1 MERDIRLDCTP
12 SRQRLP
18 ALSEE
23 QVLYLLVE
31 LLPAHGEG
39 GEIRLPLDICLVLDC
54 SSSMRGDRLHQA
66 KEAAR
71 YIVGQLTPEDYFCLI
86 TFNDRATV
94 TVPRQPV
101 QTPAAI
107 RAHIEEVQAS
117 GGTEMGRGLEQAL
130 EQMFRVVAF
139 SGVRRLIL
147 LTDGQT
153 YGDEQRCVELA
164 RKAQEA
170 GIGLT
175 ALGLGSEWNEDLLS
189 TMAAHGNSR
198 SEYIAGEEAIVP
210 LFQEEMR
217 LLQGIVAQE
226 MALTLQPAAQV
237 QVQHLFRV
245 SPEIAPLPLHET
257 WEKGFEV
264 PLGEWLGVQPQV
276 FLAELVLPPLSPGQY
291 RLLHLSFS
299 YRLPR
304 ERVRRREEYDLALP
318 CLAEKVD
325 DGVPDKVRRALEKV
339 TAYRLQEQAWQ
350 EIRRGHL
357 EQATRR
363 LASVITRLVQM
374 GEEELARKI
383 EEETRRL
390 QRTGQ
395 TSAAGKKEIRYSTRR
410 LGRHGVE
417 PKETGAR

>member
-1 MERDIRLDCTP
+1 MERDIRLSCTP
-12 SRQRLP
+12 SRERLP
-18 ALSEE
+18 VLQEQ
-23 QVLYLLVE
+23 QVLYLLME
-31 LLPAHGEG
+31 LLPTG
-39 GEIRLPLDICLVLDC
+39 GEEGRTRLPLDICLVLDC
-54 SSSMRGDRLHQA
+54 SSSMRGDRLHQV

-94 TVPRQPV
+94 VVPRQPV
-101 QTPAAI
+101 QASAAI
-107 RAHIEEVQAS
+107 REHISEIQAS

-130 EQMFRVVAF
+130 EQMLRVAVF
-139 SGVRRLIL
+139 SGIRRIIL

-164 RKAQEA
+164 HKAREA

-175 ALGLGSEWNEDLLS
+175 ALGVGSEWNEDLLA

-210 LFQEEMR
+210 LFREEMR

-226 MALTLQPAAQV
+226 MALTLQPASQV
-237 QVQHLFRV
+237 EVRHLFRV
-245 SPEIAPLPLHET
+245 APEISPMTLHET
-257 WEKGFEV
+257 WEKGYDV
-264 PLGEWLGVQPQV
+264 PLGEWLGDQPQV
-276 FLAELVLPPLSPGQY
+276 FLAEVVLPPLSAGRHRFLQVA
-291 RLLHLSFS
+291 FS

-304 ERVRRREEYDLALP
+304 ERIRRQDSYELALP
-318 CLAEKVD
+318 CQDQTEEME
-325 DGVPDKVRRALEKV
+325 VPLKVRRALEKV
-339 TAYRLQEQAWQ
+339 TAYRLQELAWQ
-350 EIRRGHL
+350 EARRGNV

-374 GEEELARKI
+374 GEEELARKV

-410 LGRHGVE
+410 LGRHWSE
-417 PKETGAR
+417 KSE

>member
-1 MERDIRLDCTP
+1 MERDIRLCCTP

-18 ALSEE
+18 ALQEQ

-31 LLPAHGEG
+31 LLPTG
-39 GEIRLPLDICLVLDC
+39 GEPGQTRLPLDICLVLDC

-71 YIVGQLTPEDYFCLI
+71 YIVGQLTPEDSFCLI

-94 TVPRQPV
+94 VVPRQPV

-107 RAHIEEVQAS
+107 REHIAEIQAS

-130 EQMFRVVAF
+130 EQMLRVAAF

-164 RKAQEA
+164 RQAQEA

-175 ALGLGSEWNEDLLS
+175 TLGVGTEWNEDLLA
-189 TMAAHGNSR
+189 TMAAYGNSR

-210 LFQEEMR
+210 LFREEMR

-226 MALTLQPAAQV
+226 MALALQPASQV
-237 QVQHLFRV
+237 QVQHFFRV
-245 SPEIAPLPLHET
+245 SPEISPLKFHET
-257 WEKGFEV
+257 WEKGYEV
-264 PLGEWLGVQPQV
+264 PLGEWLGDSPQV
-276 FLAELVLPPLSPGQY
+276 FLAELVLPALSPG
-291 RLLHLSFS
+291 RHHLLDLSFS

-304 ERVRRREEYDLALP
+304 ERSRRREKYELVLP
-318 CLAEKVD
+318 CLSDPADEE
-325 DGVPDKVRRALEKV
+325 VPLKVRRGLEKV
-339 TAYRLQEQAWQ
+339 TAYRLQEMAWQ
-350 EIRRGHL
+350 EARRGQVD
-357 EQATRR
+357 QATRR

-374 GEEELARKI
+374 GEEELARRI

-395 TSAAGKKEIRYSTRR
+395 TSAAGQKEIRYSTRR
-410 LGRHGVE
+410 LGRRWLE
-417 PKETGAR
+417 PKKLE

>member
-1 MERDIRLDCTP
+1 MERDIRLSCTP
-12 SRQRLP
+12 SRERLP
-18 ALSEE
+18 VLQEQ
-23 QVLYLLVE
+23 QVLYLLME
-31 LLPAHGEG
+31 LLPTG
-39 GEIRLPLDICLVLDC
+39 GEEGRTRLPLDICLVLDC
-54 SSSMRGDRLHQA
+54 SSSMRGDRLHQV

-94 TVPRQPV
+94 VVPRQPV
-101 QTPAAI
+101 QASAAI
-107 RAHIEEVQAS
+107 REHISEIQAS

-130 EQMFRVVAF
+130 EQMLRVAVF
-139 SGVRRLIL
+139 SGIRRIIL

-164 RKAQEA
+164 HKAQEA

-175 ALGLGSEWNEDLLS
+175 ALGVGSEWNEDLLA
-189 TMAAHGNSR
+189 TMAAYGNSR

-210 LFQEEMR
+210 LFREEMR

-226 MALTLQPAAQV
+226 MALTLQPASQV
-237 QVQHLFRV
+237 EVRHLFRV
-245 SPEIAPLPLHET
+245 APEISPMTLHET
-257 WEKGFEV
+257 WEKGYDV
-264 PLGEWLGVQPQV
+264 PLGEWLGDQPQV
-276 FLAELVLPPLSPGQY
+276 FLAEVVLPPLSAGRHRFLQVA
-291 RLLHLSFS
+291 FS

-304 ERVRRREEYDLALP
+304 ERIRRQDSYELALP
-318 CLAEKVD
+318 CQDQTEETE
-325 DGVPDKVRRALEKV
+325 VPLKVRRALEKV
-339 TAYRLQEQAWQ
+339 TAYRLQELAWQ
-350 EIRRGHL
+350 EARRGNVD
-357 EQATRR
+357 QATRR

-374 GEEELARKI
+374 GEEELARKV

-410 LGRHGVE
+410 LGRHWSE
-417 PKETGAR
+417 KSE